1 MNVLL
6 DFQVTQLAEF
16 FVIVKITDT
25 FVLKIHFKCSKTGV
39 IMFLK

>member
-6 DFQVTQLAEF
+6 DFQIRQLAEF
-16 FVIVKITDT
+16 CVIVKITDI
-25 FVLKIHFKCSKTGV
+25 FVLKIHFKYSKPGV